1 MDFDQLIKNAMSKK
15 RYGHSI
21 RVAETARK
29 LAKAYHVDP
38 DVAYEAGLL
47 HDYCKE
53 LPKSELVKLAI
64 EGKLIT
70 SREDLLMP
78 QVLHGPVA
86 AYVLKEKGFVNDVA
100 VLQAIQY
107 HTTGH
112 PDMNMLAKII
122 FVADYIEPGR
132 ETPGIEGMFEL
143 ALKDIDACIVSIVN
157 NTIVYLISGE
167 KIMHGDMIRL
177 RNRLLI
183 KE

>member
-1 MDFDQLIKNAMSKK
+1 MDFDQLIKNAMSTK

-21 RVAETARK
+21 RVAETASK
-29 LAKAYHVDP
+29 LAQAYQINQHA
-38 DVAYEAGLL
+38 AYQAGLL

-64 EGKLIT
+64 EGQLIT

-86 AYVLKEKGFVNDVA
+86 AYVLEQKGYVTDVRI
-100 VLQAIQY
+100 LQAIKY

-112 PDMNMLAKII
+112 PDMGMLAKII

-132 ETPGIEGMFEL
+132 KTPGIEGMFEQ
-143 ALKDIDACIVSIVN
+143 AKNNIDDCIVSIVN
-157 NTIVYLISGE
+157 DTITYLISGE